1 MAQGFD
7 EPIFKDET
15 ITAAASAMGWQT
27 GETPFAA
34 YTRRV
39 GVL

>member
-1 MAQGFD
+1 MPQGLED
-7 EPIFKDET
+7 PTLTDET
-15 ITAAASAMGWQT
+15 IDATASAMGWQT
-27 GETPFAA
+27 GETPIA

>member
-7 EPIFKDET
+7 EQTLKDET
-15 ITAAASAMGWQT
+15 IAATATAMGWQT
-27 GETPFAA
+27 GETSIA

>member
-1 MAQGFD
+1 MAQALD
-7 EPIFKDET
+7 EPTFKDET
-15 ITAAASAMGWQT
+15 IAANASAMGWQT
-27 GETPFAA
+27 GETSVA

>member
-7 EPIFKDET
+7 DPTLTDET
-15 ITAAASAMGWQT
+15 IAATASGMGWQT
-27 GETPFAA
+27 GETPIA